1 MPLGLVGPEGMRGC
15 AGQIWQAL
23 TVGFQIMLGTSIIT
37 HILCRWFGPIREGGW
52 GWAAAKQ
59 SLDLGPVGAGEGAG
73 GDTGKAVN
81 KVASEAVG
89 KAVGERVDGRPG
101 GWGVGRAA
109 CEGAQGG
116 TSMMALRMVDPAW
129 MWGYAIQPWQDLMA
143 GSRTMHLQK
152 AADAAD

>member
-1 MPLGLVGPEGMRGC
+1 MRGGSRGNRHNATG
-15 AGQIWQAL
+15 AGGSRRDARL
-23 TVGFQIMLGTSIIT
+23 CRPDLAGPHGRFSNHARHFNNY

-73 GDTGKAVN
+73 GRTGKAVN
-81 KVASEAVG
+81 RVASEAVG

-109 CEGAQGG
+109 CEGAGGG
-116 TSMMALRMVDPAW
+116 TGTMALRMVDPAW

-143 GSRTMHLQK
+143 GS
-152 AADAAD
+152 